1 MSAITKEQ
9 LDNASKFMNEFW
21 KDLVKPYY
29 NAEES
34 DGWWNNFIR
43 RMGDIGSKYCEH
55 DPRLRKILIGFERG
69 LEEAWKE
76 EGHGRK

>member
-21 KDLVKPYY
+21 RDLVKPYY
-29 NAEES
+29 NAEDS
-34 DGWWNNFIR
+34 DGWWNEMIR
-43 RMGDIGSKYCEH
+43 KVGDIGNKYCND

>member
-21 KDLVKPYY
+21 RDLVKPYY
-29 NAEES
+29 NPEES
-34 DGWWNNFIR
+34 DGWWNEMIR
-43 RMGDIGSKYCEH
+43 KVGDIGNKYCND
-55 DPRLRKILIGFERG
+55 DPRLRKMLIGFERG